1 MAGGRSPRRSSSGS
15 ASGSPVHRKATSLS
29 SIKVE
34 PFRSSSSLYN
44 PGSNGGLYSIRN
56 SQGYH
61 ARPGSWVRAVAISWL
76 PTPLRRLLYLHPTAY
91 LIPCFLFFFLIAS
104 SSLSQSPDNHP
115 LEILQELP
123 LHPFAAFN
131 VKCHDAPHASLVV
144 KPEYVDDVLVGQDHK
159 VTAIVLHGFN
169 DRNQWTDPLKAA
181 LPYVK
186 WVHPKGRTINITAN
200 EGHASPAW
208 YDIKTYHDV
217 HEDEDRS
224 GMLETQRQLNQ
235 LIKRER
241 SVFEQRGETPRIVVG
256 GFGQGLSFD
265 FQALVKF
272 RFSADAE
279 RFIRILRTGATMA
292 ILSALTS
299 AEPLDAV
306 IALSGYVPV
315 PSKALEIASTVR
327 KSTPIFW
334 GHGRKDSYF
343 SAEAAENDA
352 NALQL
357 PPYSLTNV
365 DFRTYEGLEH
375 FWRADEV
382 NDLIGWLRLTVQVS
396 DPVEFDTEP
405 EAVGEVSAPVPTPEG
420 AIETDTIDEDGDELD
435 DEDAQPLKA
444 GFGRPNPGQVGGATT
459 PEKGAVDED
468 DDGTALIRVPIKPDT
483 LEGSGSGRKNGPKRL
498 LPAKDAQDDEQ
509 EVLVDADEDED
520 EPEVS
525 DLGGRPRLPGP
536 AGGPSTPVLPV
547 EAELPL
553 PASEIAVDTNED
565 GHVEDTLSDLVKE
578 AQEAEAPAK
587 AGLLDTTPMEDELQD
602 LPLEEQAAAAAVV
615 APKPDD
621 P

>member
-1 MAGGRSPRRSSSGS
+1 MVGGPSPRRSSSGS
-15 ASGSPVHRKATSLS
+15 ASGSPVHRKATSFS

-44 PGSNGGLYSIRN
+44 PGSNGGLYAIRN
-56 SQGYH
+56 GQGYH
-61 ARPGSWVRAVAISWL
+61 HSRPGSWVRALAISWL

-115 LEILQELP
+115 LEILHELP

-144 KPEYVDDVLVGQDHK
+144 KPEYVDDVLAGQDHK

-186 WVHPKGRTINITAN
+186 WIHPKGRTINITAN

-208 YDIKTYHDV
+208 YNIKTYHDI
-217 HEDEDRS
+217 HEDEDRA

-256 GFGQGLSFD
+256 GFGQG
-265 FQALVKF
+265 
-272 RFSADAE
+272 
-279 RFIRILRTGATMA
+279 ATMA

-315 PSKALEIASTVR
+315 PSKALEIASAVR

-334 GHGRKDSYF
+334 GHGKKDPYF
-343 SAEAAENDA
+343 SVEAAEEDA

-365 DFRTYEGLEH
+365 EFRSYEGLEH

-396 DPVEFDTEP
+396 DPVESAEVVED
-405 EAVGEVSAPVPTPEG
+405 AVAQVPTPEEVG
-420 AIETDTIDEDGDELD
+420 ETDTIDEDSEELV

-444 GFGRPNPGQVGGATT
+444 GFGRPNPGQVGGAMT
-459 PEKGAVDED
+459 PEKGAGDES
-468 DDGTALIRVPIKPDT
+468 DDGTALIRAPLVKPET
-483 LEGSGSGRKNGPKRL
+483 FKVSGSGRKSGPNRL
-498 LPAKDAQDDEQ
+498 LPAKDTQ
-509 EVLVDADEDED
+509 ADEDED
-520 EPEVS
+520 DSEAS
-525 DLGGRPRLPGP
+525 DVEGKPKLAGPGRASPL
-536 AGGPSTPVLPV
+536 PVLPV
-547 EAELPL
+547 EIDLPL
-553 PASEIAVDTNED
+553 PASEVAVVDSNAD

-578 AQEAEAPAK
+578 AQEAEASAK

-602 LPLEEQAAAAAVV
+602 VPLEEQAAAAAE
-615 APKPDD
+615 APNPGDA
-621 P
+621 